1 VSRLTRWH
9 SAPKVEERY
18 SVDQWAMDA
27 GLSGPLGGIQTTW
40 ADGGK
45 TEPPASSFDGYVNG
59 AFKRNSVVFAIIGV
73 RTRIFTEARFQYQ
86 RLNGG
91 RPGDLFGTNDLK
103 ILERPWTNGTTGDLL
118 ARMEQDASLA
128 GNSYTA
134 RRTIN
139 GVDQLRRMLPDRT
152 EIICTSPSGDPQDL
166 DAEPVG
172 YVYWPK
178 GLHQGTPETIMA
190 ANVAHY
196 APTPDPSARFRG
208 MSWMTPALDEI
219 TADMATTRH
228 KLKFFDNAATPNLAV
243 SLDKAIPKADFLDF
257 VKAMREHEGADNAYK
272 TLWLAGGA
280 DVKVVGADLKQ
291 LDFKVTQG
299 AGETRIAA
307 ASGIAP
313 LIVGLSEG
321 LGAATYS
328 NYAQARRAVADIWAR
343 PSWRQAAGALAS
355 IVPSFTD
362 ARLWYDDRDIPFLQE
377 DEKDDAE
384 IAQMQAATIRQ
395 LVDAGFEPDSVTHA
409 VTAGDMALLVHSGL
423 YSVQLQAAGADAPPA
438 AVPAP

>member
-1 VSRLTRWH
+1 MNRLSRLHGARGT
-9 SAPKVEERY
+9 EERY

-27 GLSGPLGGIQTTW
+27 GIAGMLGGVNTTW
-40 ADGGK
+40 GDGGK

-91 RPGDLFGTNDLK
+91 RPGDLFGTGDLS
-103 ILERPWTNGTTGDLL
+103 ILETPWTNGTTGDLL

-134 RRTIN
+134 RRTIR

-152 EIICTSPSGDPQDL
+152 EIICTSPSGDPMDL

-178 GLHQGTPETIMA
+178 GLHQGRPETILA
-190 ANVAHY
+190 QDVAHY
-196 APTPDPSARFRG
+196 APVPDPSARFRG

-219 TADMATTRH
+219 TADMAATRH

-243 SLDKAIPKADFLDF
+243 SLDKSIPKADFLEF
-257 VKAMREHEGADNAYK
+257 VEAMREHEGAENAYK

-299 AGETRIAA
+299 AGETRVAA
-307 ASGIAP
+307 ASGVAP

-328 NYAQARRAVADIWAR
+328 NYSQARRAVADIWAR
-343 PSWRQAAGALAS
+343 PSWRQAAGALES
-355 IVPSFTD
+355 IVKPQPGS
-362 ARLWYDDRDIPFLQE
+362 RLWYDDRDIPFLQE

-384 IAQMQAATIRQ
+384 IAQMEATTIRT
-395 LVDAGFEPDSVTHA
+395 LVDAGFEPGSVTHA
-409 VTAGDMALLVHSGL
+409 VTAGDMSLLKHSGL
-423 YSVQLQAAGADAPPA
+423 YSVQLQAAGTQT
-438 AVPAP
+438 PAPKGP